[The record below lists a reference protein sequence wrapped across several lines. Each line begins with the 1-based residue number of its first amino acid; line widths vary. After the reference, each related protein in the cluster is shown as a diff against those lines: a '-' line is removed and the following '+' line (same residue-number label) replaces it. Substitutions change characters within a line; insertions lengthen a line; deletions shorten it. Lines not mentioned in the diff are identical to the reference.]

1 MSFEKDFNFNKTIKL
16 KQNIVKLIK
25 EEGILSN
32 KNSHQGKILRVD
44 LTKGELKTEVLPE
57 NIYRKYLGG
66 SSLASY
72 FLLRELKKGVDPLGP
87 DNVLVFACS
96 VITGTPVP
104 GASRFTVAAK
114 SPLTGGFGEAE
125 GGGWWAPELK
135 WAGYDAI
142 IIKGISEKP
151 VYLWIHDDKVEL
163 RNAEHLTGKVTGEV
177 EEIIRAEL
185 NDEKIRIAQIG
196 PAGENLVRY
205 ANVGNECKHYNGRV
219 GLGAVMGSKK
229 LRAIAVRASGKN
241 PYVDS
246 DTIKKI
252 TKEFA
257 SKWKN
262 TSQGMH
268 DYGTAG
274 IVIGLNDGGILP
286 TRNFREGQFE
296 GAEAISGVSMADT
309 ILVRRGNCYACPVR
323 CKREV
328 KVEGIYDVDPL
339 YGGPEYETI
348 GSLGSLCGI
357 DSLEAISK
365 GNELCN
371 KYGLDTISTGTTI
384 AFAMEC
390 FEEGIIDSDDT
401 DGIELKFGNAGAMLE
416 MIEKIKNLD
425 GIGATLARGVA
436 YASKKFGP
444 ESEKFAMHVKGE
456 ELPMHEPRGKIG
468 VGLQYAISPT
478 GADHMEVP
486 HDLAFTFKGAP
497 LDSVKP
503 LGLLEPVDALELSPK
518 KVRFFSYTQ
527 KVWSLYNCICMCMFI
542 GVPSGALSLKNLV
555 DLTNAVTGWNTSLF
569 ELIKVGE
576 RSNTMARCF
585 NIREGFTSKDDKLPD
600 RLFQAFTSGPLKGK
614 AINRDEFESAIS
626 TYYGMEGWDKE
637 GIPTREKLEELELDW
652 IEL

>member
-1 MSFEKDFNFNKTIKL
+1 ML
-16 KQNIVKLIK
+16 
-25 EEGILSN
+25 N
-32 KNSHQGKILRVD
+32 KNYYQGKVLRVD
-44 LTKGELKTEVLPE
+44 LTKGELKTEILPE

-72 FLLRELKKGVDPLGP
+72 FLLKELKKGVDPLGP
-87 DNVLVFACS
+87 ENILVFACS

-104 GASRFTVAAK
+104 GTSRFTVAAK

-142 IIKGISEKP
+142 VIKGVSPKP
-151 VYLWIHDDKVEL
+151 VYLWIDDEKVEL

-177 EEIIRAEL
+177 EKIIRDEL
-185 NDEKIRIAQIG
+185 NDKKIRIAQIG

-219 GLGAVMGSKK
+219 GMGAVMGSKR
-229 LRAIAVRASGKN
+229 LRSIAVRASGKN
-241 PYVDS
+241 PYANPEKV
-246 DTIKKI
+246 
-252 TKEFA
+252 KEIAGEFN
-257 SKWKN
+257 SKWK
-262 TSQGMH
+262 SAPPAMSYH

-274 IVIGLNDGGILP
+274 GVTGLSDAGILP

-296 GAEAISGVSMADT
+296 GAEAISGVTMADT
-309 ILVRRGNCYACPVR
+309 ILVRRGHCYACPVR

-328 KVEGIYDVDPL
+328 KVEGKYDVDPY
-339 YGGPEYETI
+339 YGGPEYETV
-348 GSLGSLCGI
+348 GALGSLCGI
-357 DSLEAISK
+357 DSLEAIAK

-371 KYGLDTISTGTTI
+371 MYGMDTISTGTTI

-390 FEEGIIDSDDT
+390 FEEGIIDKNDT
-401 DGIELKFGNAGAMLE
+401 DGIELKFGNADAMLE

-425 GIGATLARGVA
+425 GIGAILSRGVR
-436 YASKKFGP
+436 YASQKFGP

-456 ELPMHEPRGKIG
+456 ECPMHEPRGKVG

-486 HDLAFTFKGAP
+486 HDPVFQFEGFF

-503 LGLLEPVDALELSPK
+503 LGLLETIEPLDLSPK

-527 KVWSLYNCICMCMFI
+527 KIWSLYNSICVCMFI
-542 GVPSGALSLKNLV
+542 GVPLGALSLKNIV

-569 ELIKVGE
+569 ELIKVAE
-576 RSNTMARCF
+576 RANTMARCF
-585 NIREGFTSKDDKLPD
+585 NIREGFTSNDDKLPN
-600 RLFQAFTSGPLKGK
+600 RFYNAFTSGPLKDK
-614 AINRDEFESAIS
+614 AIDREEFESAIKD
-626 TYYGMEGWDKE
+626 YYGMEGWDRE
-637 GIPTREKLEELELDW
+637 GVPTKAKLEELGLEW
-652 IEL
+652 IEF

>member
-1 MSFEKDFNFNKTIKL
+1 M
-16 KQNIVKLIK
+16 
-25 EEGILSN
+25 SN
-32 KNSHQGKILRVD
+32 KDSYQGKILRVD
-44 LTKGELKTEVLPE
+44 LTKGELKTEILPE
-57 NIYRKYLGG
+57 HIYRKYLGG

-72 FLLRELKKGVDPLGP
+72 FLLKELKKGVDPLGP
-87 DNVLVFACS
+87 ENILVFTCS

-125 GGGWWAPELK
+125 AGGWWAPELK

-142 IIKGISEKP
+142 VIKGVSSKP
-151 VYLWIHDDKVEL
+151 VYLWINDDRVEL

-177 EEIIRAEL
+177 EKIIRDEL

-205 ANVGNECKHYNGRV
+205 ACITNESKHFNGRV

-229 LRAIAVRASGKN
+229 LRAITVRASGKN
-241 PYVDS
+241 PYANPEKVKE
-246 DTIKKI
+246 IAR
-252 TKEFA
+252 EFA
-257 SKWKN
+257 SKWK
-262 TSQGMH
+262 TAPSSIIYH

-274 IVIGLNDGGILP
+274 GVTGLNDAGILP

-296 GAEAISGVSMADT
+296 GAEAISGVTMTNT
-309 ILVRRGNCYACPVR
+309 ILVKRGHCYACPVR

-328 KVEGIYDVDPL
+328 KVEGKYEVDPY

-357 DSLEAISK
+357 DSLEAIAK

-390 FEEGIIDSDDT
+390 FEEGIIDKHDT
-401 DGIELKFGNAGAMLE
+401 DGIELKFGNADAMLE
-416 MIEKIKNLD
+416 IIEKIKNLD
-425 GIGATLARGVA
+425 GIGGILSRGVR
-436 YASKKFGP
+436 YASQKFGP
-444 ESEKFAMHVKGE
+444 EVEKFGMHVKGE
-456 ELPMHEPRGKIG
+456 ELPMHEPRGKVG

-478 GADHMEVP
+478 GADHMEAP
-486 HDLAFTFKGAP
+486 HDTSFRYEGHA

-503 LGLLEPVDALELSPK
+503 LGLLETIEPLDLSSK

-527 KVWSLYNCICMCMFI
+527 KIWSLYNCICMCMFV
-542 GVPSGALSLKNLV
+542 GVPSGALSLKNIV
-555 DLTNAVTGWNTSLF
+555 DLANAVTGWDTSLF
-569 ELIKVGE
+569 ELIKVAE

-585 NIREGFTSKDDKLPD
+585 NIREGFTSNDDKLPD
-600 RLFQAFTSGPLKGK
+600 RFFEAFTSGPLKDK
-614 AINRDEFESAIS
+614 AIDRDEFESAIKD
-626 TYYGMEGWDKE
+626 YYGMEGWNSE
-637 GIPTREKLEELELDW
+637 GVPTRAKLEELGLDW
-652 IEL
+652 IDF

>member
-1 MSFEKDFNFNKTIKL
+1 MVPKKDL
-16 KQNIVKLIK
+16 Y
-25 EEGILSN
+25 E
-32 KNSHQGKILRVD
+32 GKILRVD
-44 LTKGELKTEVLPE
+44 LTKGEIKTEVLEE

-72 FLLRELKKGVDPLGP
+72 FLLKELKKGVDPLGP
-87 DNVLVFACS
+87 DNILIFTCS
-96 VITGTPVP
+96 VITGTPVA

-142 IIKGISEKP
+142 VIKGASEKP

-163 RNAEHLTGKVTGEV
+163 RNAEHLTGKVMGEV
-177 EEIIRAEL
+177 QDIIRDEL
-185 NDEKIRIAQIG
+185 NDKKIRVAQIG
-196 PAGENLVRY
+196 PAGENLVSY
-205 ANVGNECKHYNGRV
+205 ANIGNECKHYNGRV
-219 GLGAVMGSKK
+219 GIGAVMGSKK

-241 PYVDS
+241 PYADP
-246 DTIKKI
+246 DTVKKI
-252 TKEFA
+252 TKEFG
-257 SKWKN
+257 SIWRE

-274 IVIGLNDGGILP
+274 GVVGLSDSGILP

-296 GAEAISGVSMADT
+296 GAEAISGVTMAET
-309 ILVRRGNCYACPVR
+309 ILVSRGNCYACPIR

-328 KVEGIYDVDPL
+328 KVEGVYDVDPL

-348 GSLGSLCGI
+348 GALGSLLGI
-357 DSLEAISK
+357 DNLEAISK

-390 FEEGIIDSDDT
+390 FEEGIIDKNDT
-401 DGIELKFGNAGAMLE
+401 GGIELKFGNANAMLE
-416 MIEKIKNLD
+416 MIDKIKDLD
-425 GIGATLARGVA
+425 GIGAILARGVV

-478 GADHMEVP
+478 GADHMEAP
-486 HDLAFTFKGAP
+486 HDTSFQFEGYGLN
-497 LDSVKP
+497 SVKP
-503 LGLLEPVDALELSPK
+503 LGLLEPLDALDLSPK

-527 KVWSLYNCICMCMFI
+527 KVWSLYNCICMCMFV
-542 GVPSGALSLKNLV
+542 GAPSGALSLRNLV

-569 ELIKVGE
+569 ELIKVAE

-585 NIREGFTSKDDKLPD
+585 NIREGFTSEDDTLPD
-600 RLFQAFTSGPLKGK
+600 RIFEAFTSGPLKGK
-614 AINRDEFESAIS
+614 AIDRDEFESAVK

-637 GIPTREKLEELELDW
+637 GIPTKEKLEELDLDW
-652 IEL
+652 IEF